1 MSAALF
7 SPLLAFITAFV
18 VLRLLLRHRIA
29 RVIVDQPNERSL
41 HQAPLPRVGGL
52 AMMAGIAIGWGVLGT
67 AGWALTLAA
76 LVLIVLSLLDDWR
89 GLPVVVRFSVQGLV
103 AAFYLWAA
111 APQISTWLPLLGAW
125 LAMVWMTNLYN
136 FMDGS
141 DGLAGGMTLFGF
153 GAYAVAAW
161 LGGAQSLALLSAC
174 VAAAA
179 AAFLI
184 FNFHP
189 AKVFMGDAGS
199 IPLGF
204 LAAALGLSG
213 VLQGVW
219 PGWFP
224 VLVFA
229 PFVVDATVT
238 LFKRLLRGEK
248 IWHAHR
254 SHYYQRL
261 VQMGWGHRGTA
272 LMEYGLMMLTGAC
285 AIWALWQVPLMQS
298 ITQVVTGVVYLILM
312 LWIDRC
318 WASHGVRKPGGQPCK

>member
-1 MSAALF
+1 MAVSLL
-7 SPLLAFITAFV
+7 SSLLAFVATFI
-18 VLRLLLRHRIA
+18 VLRQLLRHRIA

-41 HQAPLPRVGGL
+41 HQAPLPRIGGIAL
-52 AMMAGIAIGWGVLGT
+52 MAGVAIGWGVLG
-67 AGWALTLAA
+67 AANWVLVLAV

-89 GLPVVVRFSVQGLV
+89 GLPVAVRFSVQGVV
-103 AAFYLWAA
+103 AAAYLWVEGPPLSA
-111 APQISTWLPLLGAW
+111 WLPLLGAW
-125 LAMVWMTNLYN
+125 LAVVWMTNLYN

-153 GAYAVAAW
+153 GAYALAAW
-161 LGGAQSLALLSAC
+161 FGGAQSLALLSAC

-204 LAAALGLSG
+204 VAAALGLSG

-224 VLVFA
+224 ALVFA

-238 LFKRLLRGEK
+238 LFKRLLRGER

-272 LMEYGLMMLTGAC
+272 LLEYGLMALTGAC
-285 AIWALWQVPLMQS
+285 AIWVLRQALHVQAIML
-298 ITQVVTGVVYLILM
+298 VVTGVVYLILM
-312 LWIDRC
+312 LWVDRC
-318 WASHGVRKPGGQPCK
+318 WASHGSRELGGKPCE